1 VTSRRAPDPDD
12 LDPTTPEQ
20 RALLLRM
27 GLVRLLRPYVVVGD
41 LEVVVARVVDQLVAD
56 LEAIGF
62 DLAISWDR
70 TEPDP

>member
-1 VTSRRAPDPDD
+1 MTSRRAPDPDD